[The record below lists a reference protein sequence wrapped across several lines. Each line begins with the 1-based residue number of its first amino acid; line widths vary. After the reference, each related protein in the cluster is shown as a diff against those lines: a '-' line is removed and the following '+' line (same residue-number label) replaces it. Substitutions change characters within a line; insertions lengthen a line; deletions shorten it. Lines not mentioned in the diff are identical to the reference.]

1 VNKSEWNF
9 FRLRP
14 PNFPTVR
21 LAYASGLCYEILY
34 NDFFKRVVLCFERS
48 KDVFKGLSDIFAGI
62 KISNYWMQHYNFG
75 KKRNA
80 PHNIIGKDRISDI
93 VNNVLLP
100 LLYLYSKEF
109 DKKNLEDKVFT
120 YFINTRFKGKNEIT
134 RVMERQLGYEVSSV
148 SDEQGIIH
156 LHNFYCVK
164 GKCSECKIGDLIFD
178 RVSEVDY
185 LKIILY

>member
-1 VNKSEWNF
+1 
-9 FRLRP
+9 
-14 PNFPTVR
+14 
-21 LAYASGLCYEILY
+21 
-34 NDFFKRVVLCFERS
+34 
-48 KDVFKGLSDIFAGI
+48 
-62 KISNYWMQHYNFG
+62 
-75 KKRNA
+75 
-80 PHNIIGKDRISDI
+80 
-93 VNNVLLP
+93 
-100 LLYLYSKEF
+100 LYSKEF